1 MEKAQNAVIVKVNA
15 GSVARHNDLVRFT
28 CKPHNHF
35 PDWQEGI
42 SRLTVSQITSTG
54 QSLGGKIPSQF
65 EPSLRQLTWQTDDLS
80 AGESAWYA
88 IQALPPLENVTA
100 TDQRYH
106 IRHLTSHLLITID
119 NYIFT
124 RYNFLGVWKPYF
136 WPLNGNHGS
145 VVRGAGGDDHP
156 HHTGLYLAYGGHG
169 EGGSANIWSDWDEPP
184 YGPCGKTL
192 HQQFTRL
199 TGGPIYAEFV
209 EDLIHVKG
217 NGDIIMNETRT
228 VRAWCVDLEKR
239 FLEVTHQTTYPVDA
253 GNRQFLF
260 VARLNPSM
268 KIPDQGHVE
277 NSAGQI
283 GRSKVH
289 HQRASWCDLAGNV
302 GDGVNGLALFDHP
315 SNPEHPGFF
324 GEIAVPQQMSI
335 LHHPPNELEGE
346 TFQLQFCAYVHQG
359 TAPEANIEN
368 YYQRYINPI
377 EIEIIENRD
386 LI

>member
-1 MEKAQNAVIVKVNA
+1 MEHSQNAVIVKINA

-28 CKPHNHF
+28 LKPHNYF
-35 PDWQEGI
+35 PNWQEGI
-42 SRLTVSQITSTG
+42 SKLVVSQITPTG
-54 QSLGGKIPSQF
+54 QPLVEETPSQF
-65 EPSLRQLTWQTDDLS
+65 EPSIRQLTWQTEDLP

-88 IQALPPLENVTA
+88 IRTLQLPENA
-100 TDQRYH
+100 PGEDQRCQIH
-106 IRHLTSHLLITID
+106 HLTSHLLITMD
-119 NYIFT
+119 DHIFT

-136 WPLNGNHGS
+136 WPLNGNYGS

-192 HQQFTRL
+192 HQRFIRL
-199 TGGPIYAEFV
+199 TEGPIYAEFV

-228 VRAWCVDLEKR
+228 VRAWYVNQQKR
-239 FLEVTHQTTYPVDA
+239 FLEITHQTTHPVDI
-253 GNRQFLF
+253 GDRQFLF

-277 NSAGQI
+277 NSEGQI
-283 GRSKVH
+283 GRSEVH

-302 GDGVNGLALFDHP
+302 GNGVNGLALFDHP

-335 LHHPPNELEGE
+335 LHHPPNELESE
-346 TFQLQFCAYVHQG
+346 TLRLQFCAYVHEG
-359 TAPEANIEN
+359 TAPEAEVEN
-368 YYQRYINPI
+368 YYQRYINPVG
-377 EIEIIENRD
+377 IEIIEN
-386 LI
+386 